1 MKRIAIF
8 WAVCLVTGAAPAA
21 DLLAVYQRALQND
34 PQLREAEATRLAALE
49 AKPQALSTLLPR
61 LSANGQISRERDYA
75 TQNTTQFVTLPPCSA
90 STPAGIPCSPPGTPA
105 TVAESFPFSGRVDTT
120 LHRYTVDL
128 KQSLFR
134 WENWQALKRA
144 DSQVAQAEADYQ
156 AAQQDLMERVSQRYF
171 DVLGAQ
177 DDVEA
182 QQMALISVT
191 RQLEQAEARYQI
203 GLIAVTDVEE
213 ARASHDSTAAAVIA
227 AKRVLASTQELLREI
242 IGDPF
247 DSLARPIEPFEM
259 ANPDPV
265 NEDRW
270 VEMALQQNLSLV
282 SSRLAADIA
291 REQVSIQRGGH
302 FPSLDL
308 VGSAGKLT
316 NNGVDVFDNGSPAG
330 GTTLDQRQR
339 SIGIQLTFP
348 IYSGGLVSSQ
358 VRQAVYQ
365 HRAAKE
371 RLERVARQTEHDAR
385 DAYLGVLSEIS
396 RVKALHRAVESN
408 LTALRATE
416 SGYEAGTRTAVDVLQ
431 SRQQWVRAQTDYSH
445 SRYDYML
452 NVVKLQQAAGILSEQ
467 SLQRI
472 NGLLTDTP
480 APALPSDVSPA
491 AGATA
496 PAAVTPAKVR

>member
-1 MKRIAIF
+1 MKRFLI
-8 WAVCLVTGAAPAA
+8 VCALYLAASLATNPVPAA

-34 PQLREAEATRLAALE
+34 PQLREAEAARLAALE
-49 AKPQALSTLLPR
+49 AKPQALSALLPQ
-61 LSANGQISRERDYA
+61 LTGNGQISRERDSA
-75 TQNTTQFVTLPPCSA
+75 SQNTTQAVTLPPCNG
-90 STPAGIPCSPPGTPA
+90 STPAGVPCSSAGTPS
-105 TVAESFPFSGRVDTT
+105 TVFESFPFSGKVDTT
-120 LHRYTVDL
+120 VHRYTVDL
-128 KQSLFR
+128 RQNLFR
-134 WENWQALKRA
+134 WENWEALKRA

-156 AAQQDLMERVSQRYF
+156 AAQQDLIERVAQRYF

-177 DDVEA
+177 DDLEA
-182 QQMALISVT
+182 QQVALISVS
-191 RQLEQAEARYQI
+191 RQLDQAEARYKI

-227 AKRVLASTQELLREI
+227 GKRFLASTLELLREI

-259 ANPDPV
+259 VNPDPIS
-265 NEDRW
+265 EDRW

-291 REQVSIQRGGH
+291 RENASIARGGH
-302 FPSLDL
+302 LPTLDL

-316 NNGVDVFDNGSPAG
+316 NDGVDVFDNGNPAG
-330 GTTLDQRQR
+330 GTTLNQRQR

-358 VRQAVYQ
+358 VRQAVYL

-408 LTALRATE
+408 TIALRATE

-431 SRQQWVRAQTDYSH
+431 SRRLWVQAQTDYSH

-452 NVVKLQQAAGILSEQ
+452 NVIKLQQAAGMLSEQ

-472 NGLLTDTP
+472 NSLLTDTP
-480 APALPSDVSPA
+480 APLPQADLPPA
-491 AGATA
+491 AQ
-496 PAAVTPAKVR
+496 VQ

>member
-1 MKRIAIF
+1 MKRLLTIFAVYLVAIP
-8 WAVCLVTGAAPAA
+8 ASAA

-49 AKPQALSTLLPR
+49 AKPQALSALLPQ
-61 LSANGQISRERDYA
+61 LSGNGVISRERD
-75 TQNTTQFVTLPPCSA
+75 TGQQNTTEAVSLPPCSGT
-90 STPAGIPCSPPGTPA
+90 TPAGVPCAPAGTPSTA
-105 TVAESFPFSGRVDTT
+105 FESFPFSGKVDTT
-120 LHRYTVDL
+120 IHHYTVDL
-128 KQSLFR
+128 KQNLFR
-134 WENWQALKRA
+134 WENWEALKRA

-156 AAQQDLMERVSQRYF
+156 AAQQDLMERVAQRYF

-177 DDVEA
+177 DDLEA
-182 QQMALISVT
+182 QQVALVSVS
-191 RQLEQAEARYQI
+191 RQLDQAEARYQI

-227 AKRVLASTQELLREI
+227 AKRTLASTLELLREI

-247 DSLARPIEPFEM
+247 DSLARPIEPFET
-259 ANPDPV
+259 ANPDPIS
-265 NEDRW
+265 EERW

-291 REQVSIQRGGH
+291 RENASVARGGH
-302 FPSLDL
+302 YPTLDL

-316 NNGVDVFDNGSPAG
+316 DNGVDVFDDGSPAG
-330 GTTLDQRQR
+330 GTTLSQKQR
-339 SIGIQLTFP
+339 SIGIRLTIP

-396 RVKALHRAVESN
+396 RVKALHRAVDSN
-408 LTALRATE
+408 LIALRATE

-431 SRQQWVRAQTDYSH
+431 SRQQWVQAQTDYAH

-452 NVVKLQQAAGILSEQ
+452 DVIKLQQAAGTLSEH

-472 NGLLTDTP
+472 NALLTDTP
-480 APALPSDVSPA
+480 PPPPKTDVPPA
-491 AGATA
+491 AKVQL
-496 PAAVTPAKVR
+496 PAEKVQ

>member
-1 MKRIAIF
+1 MKQFLTIF
-8 WAVCLVTGAAPAA
+8 TLCLMSASVPAA
-21 DLLAVYQRALQND
+21 DLMAVYQRALQND

-49 AKPQALSTLLPR
+49 SKPQALAALLPQ
-61 LSANGQISRERDYA
+61 LAGNGTVSKERDVGQ
-75 TQNTTQFVTLPPCSA
+75 TNTTQAVSLPPCGP
-90 STPAGIPCSPPGTPA
+90 TIPPGVPCSPLGTPN
-105 TVAESFPFSGRVDTT
+105 VIFESFPFSGKTDTT
-120 LHRYTVDL
+120 IHHYTLDL
-128 KQSLFR
+128 RQNLFK
-134 WENWQALKRA
+134 WENWEALKRA

-156 AAQQDLMERVSQRYF
+156 AAQQDLMERVAQRYF

-182 QQMALISVT
+182 QQTALVSVT

-227 AKRVLASTQELLREI
+227 AKRALSSTQELLREI
-242 IGDPF
+242 VGEPF

-259 ANPDPV
+259 ANPDPF

-291 REQVSIQRGGH
+291 RENASVARGGH

-316 NNGVDVFDNGSPAG
+316 QDGVNVFDGGAPAG

-339 SIGIQLTFP
+339 SIGLQLTFP
-348 IYSGGLVSSQ
+348 IYSGGFVSSQ

-371 RLERVARQTEHDAR
+371 RVERVARQTEHDAR
-385 DAYLGVLSEIS
+385 DAYLGVLSEIT

-431 SRQQWVRAQTDYSH
+431 SRQQWVQAQTDYAH
-445 SRYDYML
+445 SRYAYMID
-452 NVVKLQQAAGILSEQ
+452 VIKLQQAAGTLSEN
-467 SLQRI
+467 SMQRI
-472 NGLLTDTP
+472 NALLTDTP
-480 APALPSDVSPA
+480 PPPPPTDVPPA
-491 AGATA
+491 
-496 PAAVTPAKVR
+496 AKVR